1 MPYGLHCLRRR
12 ALAQVLCEDSLAVLS
27 ASPCPEAEK
36 MADAIDRPS
45 CIIKKIEYAKHI
57 VFDANFMLLS
67 IAVDV
72 SLLGIILIFIFF
84 N

>member
-1 MPYGLHCLRRR
+1 
-12 ALAQVLCEDSLAVLS
+12 
-27 ASPCPEAEK
+27 

-45 CIIKKIEYAKHI
+45 CIIKKIEYAKNI

-67 IAVDV
+67 TAVDV